1 MHKKLL
7 EILKDKHILIL
18 GFGREGQSA
27 YRLLINTIPVN
38 NIAIADQNKDVLN
51 KLDFNVDANCRTI
64 LGEHYLES
72 LDEFDLIL
80 KSPGIS
86 RESLSGKVIADKI
99 TSQTDLFLKLFSQQT
114 IGVTG
119 TKGKSTTSSLI
130 KFILSKH
137 CNDVILVGNIGVP
150 PFDMYDRITEETKIV
165 FELSSYQLED
175 ISTSPAV
182 SVLLNLYEEHLDH
195 HKTYLNYQ
203 LAKFNIT
210 KFQKECDW
218 LVLNNDDEILMKLF
232 NGSGLNRNL
241 LKFSLQK
248 EIKQGAYCNEI
259 GKINFH
265 SDNEKVEFDFS
276 NRKHLPGDHN
286 LMNIMAAVC
295 VCKLMGIPD
304 NIISSSINEFKGLE
318 HRMEYVG
325 KFGGIHYYN
334 DSIATI
340 PEATMH
346 AVRAL
351 KNVDTLILGGKD
363 RGIDYSGLIEFLLKS
378 KVRNIIFIGNAG
390 NRILDGIKSREKN
403 DWQKYFFI
411 DNFED
416 IEEIIKKFTKP
427 GHICLLSPAASS
439 YDMFENFEERGKAY
453 KRIAGKI

>member
-7 EILKDKHILIL
+7 EILKDRHILIL
-18 GFGREGQSA
+18 GFGREGQST
-27 YRLLINTIPVN
+27 YRLLINTIPEN

-51 KLDFNVDANCRTI
+51 KIDFDVDANCRTI
-64 LGEHYLES
+64 LGEHYLEN
-72 LDEFDLIL
+72 LDDFDLII

-86 RESLSGKVIADKI
+86 RESLLGKVIADKI
-99 TSQTDLFLKLFSQQT
+99 TSQTDLFLRLYSKQT
-114 IGVTG
+114 IGITG

-130 KFILSKH
+130 KYILSNH
-137 CNDVILVGNIGVP
+137 LEDVILVGNIGVP
-150 PFDMYDRITEETKIV
+150 PFDMYNKISKETKIV

-175 ISTSPAV
+175 IFTSPAI
-182 SVLLNLYEEHLDH
+182 SVLLNFYEEHLDH

-210 KFQKECDW
+210 KFQQDTDW
-218 LVLNNDDEILMKLF
+218 LIINGDDDILMDLYSH
-232 NGSGLNRNL
+232 SGLTRNL
-241 LKFSLQK
+241 FKFSFQK
-248 EIKQGAYCNEI
+248 QHGLGVYYNNV
-259 GKINFH
+259 GKITFI
-265 SDNEKVEFDFS
+265 SGNEKVEFDFS

-286 LMNIMAAVC
+286 LMNILASVC
-295 VCKLMGIPD
+295 VCKLLNIPD
-304 NIISSSINEFKGLE
+304 GIISKSINEFKGLE

-325 KFGGIHYYN
+325 KFGGILFYN

-346 AVRAL
+346 AVRTL
-351 KNVDTLILGGKD
+351 KKVDTLILGGKD
-363 RGIDYSGLIEFLLKS
+363 RGIDYSGLVEFLLKS
-378 KVRNIIFIGNAG
+378 RVRNLIILGNAG
-390 NRILDGIKSREKN
+390 KRILDGIKSREKN
-403 DWQKYFFI
+403 DWQNYFFI

-427 GHICLLSPAASS
+427 DHICLLSPAASS